1 MIRFCVIACTAIL
14 AVTAGQALAQT
25 VSKTP
30 AGSASINARTAIT
43 SEVQSSVYSSAD
55 VGKFLTVCGS
65 DQGGCADEVGNALM
79 LKMQFDGSVN
89 LCLPGPDYSQGVVD
103 YLKAHP
109 ETHSMQTEDGIYLAI
124 QKVYTC
130 RD

>member
-1 MIRFCVIACTAIL
+1 MIRPGIIACTAIL
-14 AVTAGQALAQT
+14 ALAAGQALAQ
-25 VSKTP
+25 SAKP
-30 AGSASINARTAIT
+30 ASVNARTPAAT
-43 SEVQSSVYSSAD
+43 AEMPPSVYSSSD
-55 VGKFLTVCGS
+55 VGKFLAVCGS

-89 LCLPGPDYSQGVVD
+89 LCLPGPDYSGSVID

-109 ETHSMQTEDGIYLAI
+109 ETHAMQTEDGIYLAI

-130 RD
+130 HD

>member
-1 MIRFCVIACTAIL
+1 MIRLGVIACAAIL
-14 AVTAGQALAQT
+14 ALAAGQALAQT
-25 VSKTP
+25 AKP
-30 AGSASINARTAIT
+30 ASVNPRMPTATEIAP
-43 SEVQSSVYSSAD
+43 SVYSSPD
-55 VGKFLTVCGS
+55 VGKFLAVCGS

-89 LCLPGPDYSQGVVD
+89 LCLPGPDYSGSVID

-109 ETHSMQTEDGIYLAI
+109 ETHAMQTEDGIYLAI

-130 RD
+130 HD